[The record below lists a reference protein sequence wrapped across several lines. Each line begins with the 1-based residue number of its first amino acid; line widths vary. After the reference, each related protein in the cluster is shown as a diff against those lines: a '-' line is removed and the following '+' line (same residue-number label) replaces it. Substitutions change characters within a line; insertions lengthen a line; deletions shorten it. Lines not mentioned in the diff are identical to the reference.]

1 MPKALRVLA
10 HLAAIVVLYLA
21 VSGALFL
28 GLQVNPTYG
37 TVAMIVALALV
48 GAYTYFAFVRRR

>member
-10 HLAAIVVLYLA
+10 HIAAIIALYLV
-21 VSGALFL
+21 VSGAMFL

-37 TVAMIVALALV
+37 TVAMIVAIALV
-48 GAYTYFAFVRRR
+48 GAYIYFGFIRRR

>member
-10 HLAAIVVLYLA
+10 HIAAIIALYLV
-21 VSGALFL
+21 VSGAMFL

-37 TVAMIVALALV
+37 TAAMLVAIALV
-48 GAYTYFAFVRRR
+48 GAYIYFGFIRWR

>member
-10 HLAAIVVLYLA
+10 HIATIIVLYLV
-21 VSGALFL
+21 VSGAMFL

-37 TVAMIVALALV
+37 SVAMLVAITLV
-48 GAYTYFAFVRRR
+48 GAYIYFGFIRKR